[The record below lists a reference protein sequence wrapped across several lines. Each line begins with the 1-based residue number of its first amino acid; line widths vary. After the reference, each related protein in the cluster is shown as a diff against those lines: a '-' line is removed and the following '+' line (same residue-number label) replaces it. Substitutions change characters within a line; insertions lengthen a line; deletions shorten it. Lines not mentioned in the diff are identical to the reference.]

1 MRSQPVLIITTRRS
15 AEMSLVIVLVTMFFV
30 SCTSPQPSQ
39 PAASQSPS
47 SITGEQVYTIGE
59 RISFAKG
66 GTSLKYIGS
75 GWSAPESWGTW
86 TDGSASIVT
95 LKLSDIPNRDMV
107 LSIEGG
113 GLIIGKYPLQDIEVL
128 VNQHP
133 VETLRYTSPGIINDT
148 RVVTIPQSFIHE
160 KKGLLIIEFKIEN
173 PYMPIQPGVGSD
185 SRRLGLALASLRLD

>member
-1 MRSQPVLIITTRRS
+1 
-15 AEMSLVIVLVTMFFV
+15 
-30 SCTSPQPSQ
+30 
-39 PAASQSPS
+39 
-47 SITGEQVYTIGE
+47 
-59 RISFAKG
+59 
-66 GTSLKYIGS
+66 
-75 GWSAPESWGTW
+75 
-86 TDGSASIVT
+86 
-95 LKLSDIPNRDMV
+95 MV

-113 GLIIGKYPLQDIEVL
+113 GLIIDKYPLQDIEVL

-133 VETLRYTSPGIINDT
+133 VETLRYTSPGINDT